1 MSHPTT
7 WKRPG
12 MFENPATRYWL
23 WAAMVAYLV
32 WTLFFDIKVD
42 WGRVLTGL
50 PRATDMISRMFP
62 PDYSRWDLLVR
73 GIVESVQMAFAAS
86 FIGMALAVPLGL
98 AAARNLSPLPV
109 YLTARAVLVLSR
121 TFHEII

>member
-12 MFENPATRYWL
+12 MFENPAIRYWL
-23 WAAMVAYLV
+23 WAAVAVYLV

-50 PRATDMISRMFP
+50 PRALDMISRMFP
-62 PDYSRWDLLVR
+62 PDYSK
-73 GIVESVQMAFAAS
+73 
-86 FIGMALAVPLGL
+86 
-98 AAARNLSPLPV
+98 
-109 YLTARAVLVLSR
+109 
-121 TFHEII
+121 